1 MRISVNL
8 ATRPYADL
16 GPALKRLRIAMS
28 VLVVLGIGFG
38 LGLRAVHQKAEEARA
53 TEARVQLQIDA
64 INRERLGYDAL
75 MHQPVNAELL
85 KQVNTLNQ
93 LFDEK
98 TFSWTLAMEDLET
111 VLPGG
116 VQVVSLEPSRD
127 PKTGRITLKLRVIG
141 ARDRADDLVQN
152 LEHSRH
158 FLLPH
163 IVSESSESTGGPNER
178 LEPVSASNRFN
189 FELLADY
196 NSAAPVEGKAEKKN
210 EKPQAARERT
220 GQSTPPL
227 HAIHPLPS
235 AHGQQPGQPPN
246 TGNAWFRPGGNAKPT
261 PKPSAPSNAKPS
273 AKPHAGG
280 PR

>member
-1 MRISVNL
+1 MRLSINL

-16 GPALKRLRIAMS
+16 GPALKHLRIAMA
-28 VLVVLGIGFG
+28 VLVVLGIALG

-53 TEARVQLQIDA
+53 TEERVQMQIDA
-64 INRERLGYDAL
+64 INKERLGYDAL
-75 MHQPVNAELL
+75 MHQPANAELL

-93 LFDEK
+93 LFGEK

-127 PKTGRITLKLRVIG
+127 PKTGRITLKLRVMG

-178 LEPVSASNRFN
+178 LEAVSASNRFN

-210 EKPQAARERT
+210 EKPQAAGERA
-220 GQSTPPL
+220 GAGAPPP

-235 AHGQQPGQPPN
+235 AHGQPN
-246 TGNAWFRPGGNAKPT
+246 SKPSYTGNGWFRPEGNP
-261 PKPSAPSNAKPS
+261 KPS
-273 AKPHAGG
+273 AKPTPNAGG